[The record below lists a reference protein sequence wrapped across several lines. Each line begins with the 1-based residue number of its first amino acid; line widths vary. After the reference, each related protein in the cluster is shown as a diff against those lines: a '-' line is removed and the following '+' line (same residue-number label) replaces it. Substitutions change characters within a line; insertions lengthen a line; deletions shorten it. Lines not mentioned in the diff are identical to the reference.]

1 MNRLALLLI
10 VSVGMSLA
18 AVSAGAAPAQTRTIV
33 RPHHDFASLLSV
45 SMTMSSAAAG
55 RTQSKTTAHRAP
67 TTHHATTHSVVDPA
81 LYHPATLRARA
92 PEVYEVTFVTTK
104 GPFVVKVTRSWAPLG
119 ADRFYNLVRHH
130 FYNDMALF
138 RVVPG
143 FVVQF
148 GLGPSGAVNKV
159 WDNARIKDDPVKE
172 SNKPGT
178 ITFATAGPNTRTTQV
193 FVNLGND
200 ASLDDQGFAPFGEV
214 VSGMD
219 VIGNL
224 YSGYGETPTNDQ
236 SNITNGGKSYLEKK
250 YPKLDMIKTATI
262 TSPGPAAPA
271 HRAASKAPAP
281 KS

>member
-1 MNRLALLLI
+1 MVCLALT
-10 VSVGMSLA
+10 VASVA
-18 AVSAGAAPAQTRTIV
+18 
-33 RPHHDFASLLSV
+33 
-45 SMTMSSAAAG
+45 
-55 RTQSKTTAHRAP
+55 TAHANRAQATHHAATHQAA
-67 TTHHATTHSVVDPA
+67 TTHHATTHLRIDPA

-104 GPFVVKVTRSWAPLG
+104 GPFVVKVTRAWAPLG

-148 GLGPSGAVNKV
+148 GLGPSGAVNRV
-159 WDNARIKDDPVKE
+159 WDSARIKDDPVKE

-193 FVNLGND
+193 FVNLADNG
-200 ASLDDQGFAPFGEV
+200 SLDGQGFAPFGEV

-219 VIGNL
+219 VIRNL
-224 YSGYGETPTNDQ
+224 YGGYGETPTNDQ
-236 SNITNGGKSYLEKK
+236 GNITNGGEPYLEKK

-262 TSPGPAAPA
+262 TSPAAA
-271 HRAASKAPAP
+271 ARGRKTASKAPAR